1 VEPGFKGYGR
11 MPVSADGVFR
21 LVTIKPGPVPGPKGK
36 EQAPHL
42 AISIF
47 MRGLLKRLVTR
58 MYFPDDERN
67 DGDPILNLVEPARR
81 STLIA
86 RKTAGSPGMLEWNVV
101 LQGPDE
107 TVFFD
112 VGL

>member
-1 VEPGFKGYGR
+1 
-11 MPVSADGVFR
+11 
-21 LVTIKPGPVPGPKGK
+21 
-36 EQAPHL
+36 
-42 AISIF
+42 
-47 MRGLLKRLVTR
+47 

-86 RKTAGSPGMLEWNVV
+86 RKTAASPGTLEWNVV